1 VQQSSDVVSGIEQP
15 SPEPLQKVSRA
26 RAMKSADTSM
36 NPVKASRKADII
48 ARMLDPGVVAVIRA
62 DSSDQ
67 LGHVARALRDG
78 GVTAM
83 EVTMTTPNALQ
94 VIETVS
100 RELGD
105 TILMG
110 VGTVLDA
117 ETARMA
123 ILAGAE
129 FVVTPVMRPDV
140 IALCNR
146 YSKPIVAGA
155 YTPTEA
161 LAAHEAGADFIKI
174 FPADGLGPEL
184 HQGAESPV
192 AAVGDHPDRR
202 RGRAHGGRLYPGRL
216 RRRRGGRQPGQ
227 EGPAEERGLGRLE
240 RACRSL
246 RRRPWPRRG
255 KAAAVESARP

>member
-1 VQQSSDVVSGIEQP
+1 
-15 SPEPLQKVSRA
+15 
-26 RAMKSADTSM
+26 MKSADTAM
-36 NPVKASRKADII
+36 NPVKASRKADIL

-174 FPADGLGPEL
+174 FPADGLGPNYIKALKAPLPQLEIIPTGGVDEHTAGDFIRAGCAAVAAGGSL
-184 HQGAESPV
+184 VKKDLLKNADWDGLSALARRFV
-192 AAVGDHPDRR
+192 AAV
-202 RGRAHGGRLYPGRL
+202 AQA
-216 RRRRGGRQPGQ
+216 RQSSSG
-227 EGPAEERGLGRLE
+227 
-240 RACRSL
+240 
-246 RRRPWPRRG
+246 
-255 KAAAVESARP
+255 